1 MKYLQPLKWLSS
13 AIVVMGATILAA
25 SPEYAY
31 KSVVPFV
38 MMITGQTLFVYCSYK
53 IKDWASIGMSVGF
66 MCIDLYG
73 IFVRLT

>member
-1 MKYLQPLKWLSS
+1 MCKWLGT
-13 AIVVMGATILAA
+13 AIIVTGATILAV

-31 KSVVPFV
+31 TSIVPFC
-38 MMITGQTLFVYCSYK
+38 MMLIGQTIFVVCSWK
-53 IKDWASIGMSVGF
+53 IKDWATIGMSVGF